1 MHSFPKFFWSFDYV
15 IIVMFIILF
24 VIIVIFFIY
33 NKIFIFF
40 TVKSGIQIYVKN
52 FFIFIAVTIIQFI
65 LRKVLKLN
73 QSLKLFLWRKS

>member
-15 IIVMFIILF
+15 IIVIFIILF

-33 NKIFIFF
+33 NKIFNLF
-40 TVKSGIQIYVKN
+40 TVKSGNSDLCKKL
-52 FFIFIAVTIIQFI
+52 FIFIAVTIIQFI

-73 QSLKLFLWRKS
+73 QSLK